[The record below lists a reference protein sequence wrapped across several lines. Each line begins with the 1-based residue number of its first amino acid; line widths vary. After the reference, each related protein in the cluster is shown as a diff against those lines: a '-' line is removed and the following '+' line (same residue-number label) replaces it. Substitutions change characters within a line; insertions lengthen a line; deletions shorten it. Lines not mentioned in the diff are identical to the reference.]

1 MKALP
6 DQEIPALDVSA
17 PGVWQPLPNE
27 TSYAY
32 SLFCAYLE
40 LGAEGT
46 LQQVA
51 DDSKKSLSA
60 VCNLSARHH
69 WMERAIAYRQHVS
82 HAFLVATNRERA
94 KQTEL
99 CQMRDQIHRQQMW
112 EDSQALRAYCR
123 KSLAN
128 LLNDPKA
135 TLAGYEMKGL
145 FDLYF
150 KLGCRANAP
159 TGFTSD
165 GPVPASPDFEA
176 SLKKVYGSGLNLGD
190 LLDLLK
196 LSNPG
201 QEALIDEKL
210 GPASNAAGTPPPA
223 NGNGG
228 APTTSA
234 PPATPTSAASAAAP
248 PAISQIA
255 NQKSEFKN
263 PSPPAPSPPPSRP
276 DEVPNPGNGGGG
288 TSSIGPDIAVPPG
301 QAAASP
307 STSQI
312 ANQKSEFKNPLP
324 LPAQNSSPPAPDGVQ
339 SPAPNANPPP
349 ASRHGWPRM
358 GPPRRKF

>member
-1 MKALP
+1 MKSKP

-17 PGVWQPLPNE
+17 PGLWQPLPNE

-32 SLFCAYLE
+32 SQFCSYLE

-60 VCNLSARHH
+60 VCRLSARYH
-69 WMERAIAYRQHVS
+69 WMERATAYRQHIS
-82 HAFLVATNRERA
+82 HAFLVAANRERA

-112 EDSQALRAYCR
+112 EDSQAVRAYCR

-159 TGFTSD
+159 TGFISD

-190 LLDLLK
+190 LLELLK

-210 GPASNAAGTPPPA
+210 GPASNAAGTPPPPPL

-228 APTTSA
+228 VPTTSA
-234 PPATPTSAASAAAP
+234 PPGTPTPAASAAAP
-248 PAISQIA
+248 VAAA
-255 NQKSEFKN
+255 NSG
-263 PSPPAPSPPPSRP
+263 PPLAPSPSPSRP
-276 DEVPNPGNGGGG
+276 DEVPNHGNGGGG
-288 TSSIGPDIAVPPG
+288 TNSLAPGHAAPPVPPG
-301 QAAASP
+301 QAAPPAAD
-307 STSQI
+307 STSG
-312 ANQKSEFKNPLP
+312 PP
-324 LPAQNSSPPAPDGVQ
+324 PAQNSTPPTPDGVQ